1 MDKSGVTV
9 QFFAAA
15 RAAVGSP
22 ELLVAAGSLAK
33 ILDDVERFHPQFTAI
48 RPRCSFLVD
57 GLAAHGDPAEIML
70 ADGATLDVLP
80 PFAGG

>member
-1 MDKSGVTV
+1 MEKAGVTV

-15 RAAVGSP
+15 RAAVGTP
-22 ELLVAAGSLAK
+22 ELLVSAGPLAK
-33 ILDDVERFHPQFTAI
+33 ILDDIAVSHPEFGVV

-57 GLAAHGDPAEIML
+57 GLAAHGDPVDIML
-70 ADGATLDVLP
+70 EDGATLDVLP

>member
-1 MDKSGVTV
+1 MNKSGVTV

-22 ELLVAAGSLAK
+22 ELLVAAGSLAG
-33 ILDDVERFHPQFTAI
+33 ILDEIAKAHPQFGQV
-48 RPRCSFLVD
+48 RPCCSFLVD
-57 GLAAHGDPAEIML
+57 GLAAHGDPDEIL
-70 ADGATLDVLP
+70 LEDGATLDVLP

>member
-22 ELLVAAGSLAK
+22 ELLVAAGSLAG
-33 ILDDVERFHPQFTAI
+33 ILDEIAKAHPQFGQV

-57 GLAAHGDPAEIML
+57 GLAAHGDPEEIL
-70 ADGATLDVLP
+70 LEDGATLDVLP

>member
-1 MDKSGVTV
+1 METSGVTV

-22 ELLVAAGSLAK
+22 ELLVSAGSLAK
-33 ILDDVERFHPQFTAI
+33 ILDDVALFHPQFAAV
-48 RPRCSFLVD
+48 RPRCSYLID
-57 GLAAHGDPAEIML
+57 GIAAHGDPEEIL
-70 ADGATLDVLP
+70 LVDGATIDVLP